1 MRIIISDMTNR
12 INAATIATSNNALV
26 AKVYGATL
34 TYSPETDA
42 RIVGAID
49 GKLQCRDEEAAYEL
63 AGEMRAAG
71 IPGAR
76 DLGCAVVF
84 WR

>member
-1 MRIIISDMTNR
+1 MPSTL
-12 INAATIATSNNALV
+12 NAATITTSENTLV

-34 TYSPETDA
+34 TYSPATDE
-42 RIVGAID
+42 RIVGATD
-49 GKLQCRDEEAAYEL
+49 GKLQCRDEAAAYEL